1 MTFYYEGD
9 HSVQFRANDVT
20 YDSWEDWHLI
30 PKSRPVINPPQER
43 TSFVTVPGRH
53 GKIDLSWAL
62 TGGPIYDNRTGNID
76 FYVDTSKWH
85 GWHTAYMTILS
96 ALQGQSVQIRL
107 TDDPSFIY
115 KGLVYVDKW
124 SSDER
129 YSTIS
134 FKYDLYPFKHRIT
147 YTENNWLWDP
157 FDFENGVIGD
167 SVSGEEVL

>member
-1 MTFYYEGD
+1 MTFYYEGL
-9 HSVQFRANDVT
+9 HKVT
-20 YDSWEDWHLI
+20 FKIDNVSYDSWEDWHLI
-30 PKSRPVINPPQER
+30 PKSRPVITPPVER

-53 GKIDLSWAL
+53 GKLDLSWAL
-62 TGGPIYDNRTGNID
+62 TGGPVYDNRTGNID

-85 GWHTAYMTILS
+85 GWHTAYMTILN

-147 YTENNWLWDP
+147 YTEDNWLWDP

>member
-1 MTFYYEGD
+1 MIVYYDGT
-9 HSVQFRANDVT
+9 HSVQFRVNDVT

-62 TGGPIYDNRTGNID
+62 TGGPVYDNRTGNID
-76 FYVDTSKWH
+76 FYVDANQWH
-85 GWHTAYMTILS
+85 GWHTAYMTILN

-124 SSDER
+124 TSDER
-129 YSTIS
+129 YSTVS
-134 FKYDLYPFKHRIT
+134 LKYDLYPFKHRIT
-147 YTENNWLWDP
+147 YTEDSWQWDP